1 MARQPEFLPW
11 IWRALT
17 PERVAERFKH
27 VLAGPVERHYLPGTH
42 AVNFVLHDVLAGGG
56 VASLRFDPQGK
67 TYAQVLLGLPVPIP
81 GSMARALG
89 SPTAGAG

>member
-17 PERVAERFKH
+17 PETVAKRFVH
-27 VLAGPVERHYLPGTH
+27 VLEGPVERHYLPGIR
-42 AVNFVLHDVLAGGG
+42 AANFVLHEVLGDGG

-67 TYAQVLLGLPVPIP
+67 TYAQVLLGMPVPIP
-81 GSMARALG
+81 GHLARGLG
-89 SPTAGAG
+89 